1 MCEKVACSSFSSTSI
16 ISAFSLIFVY
26 STYLVKKMFYLML
39 KCKLRGGNV
48 FPEIPTFQAYI
59 FSFLVVVVEKMG
71 ELYSLHLKNMKSCK
85 NYK

>member
-1 MCEKVACSSFSSTSI
+1 
-16 ISAFSLIFVY
+16 
-26 STYLVKKMFYLML
+26 MFYLML